1 MHKRCK
7 ELYNEAVDNLIDLF
21 KVHGSQNFSKKVL
34 DFLREFYN
42 NGVMEPVNIYYT
54 KNGKELCATCKKGNR
69 DIKIYIGDEE
79 ISYVLNCVQLYENIV
94 ESGKIKHNITVVIQR
109 LADWITKAETLD
121 KFTDISEY
129 NDIEIHKEGKT

>member
-21 KVHGSQNFSKKVL
+21 KVSNSQNFSKKVL

-54 KNGKELCATCKKGNR
+54 KNDKELCISCKKGNR
-69 DIKIYIGDEE
+69 DLKVFIGNEE
-79 ISYVLNCVQLYENIV
+79 VSYMLNCWQLAENIV
-94 ESGKIKHNITVVIQR
+94 ESGKIKNNITVVIQR
-109 LADWITKAETLD
+109 LAYWITQAERLD
-121 KFTDISEY
+121 KFTDISEH
-129 NDIEIHKEGKT
+129 NDIEIHKEERA

>member
-7 ELYNEAVDNLIDLF
+7 ELYNEAVDNLIDMF
-21 KVHGSQNFSKKVL
+21 KVSNSQNFSKKVL

-42 NGVMEPVNIYYT
+42 NGVMEPVNIFYV
-54 KNGKELCATCKKGNR
+54 KNGKELCVTCKKGNR
-69 DIKIYIGDEE
+69 DIKVFIGDEE
-79 ISYVLNCVQLYENIV
+79 LSYILNYWQFSQSIV
-94 ESGKIKHNITVVIQR
+94 ESGKIKNNITVVIQR

-129 NDIEIHKEGKT
+129 NDIKIRKEEKA